1 MDIENDQEQNIR
13 INMKI
18 VIPEPTSDSIENR
31 FNRINASIKGIENRI
46 ENRFNYFDG
55 SLKYLRDE
63 MTDMKSDLWLFFQP
77 QNQRKSESEINIENQ
92 SVIEDEVELPGGI
105 DIPSSSGNA

>member
-31 FNRINASIKGIENRI
+31 FNRINASIKGIENRV

-55 SLKYLRDE
+55 SLKYLRD
-63 MTDMKSDLWLFFQP
+63 
-77 QNQRKSESEINIENQ
+77 
-92 SVIEDEVELPGGI
+92 
-105 DIPSSSGNA
+105 